1 LPPVLAQGLLSSALL
16 GGLAMAVSAFTPRR
30 AYATAGIIALFTIPN
45 IVAGVIAGLGAS
57 LIGTWLVLLSPTSV
71 LDGTNAFL
79 FHRSLSSEFFFIDL
93 PDWAYIVAA
102 IGGILGSIAI
112 TVRRFARIAT

>member
-1 LPPVLAQGLLSSALL
+1 
-16 GGLAMAVSAFTPRR
+16 MAVSAFTPRR

-71 LDGTNAFL
+71 LDGTNAIL
-79 FHRSLSSEFFFIDL
+79 FGQPLGSDFFFIDL
-93 PDWAYIVAA
+93 PNWAYIAAA
-102 IGGILGSIAI
+102 IAGVVGSIAL
-112 TVRRFARIAT
+112 TVRRFTRIAT